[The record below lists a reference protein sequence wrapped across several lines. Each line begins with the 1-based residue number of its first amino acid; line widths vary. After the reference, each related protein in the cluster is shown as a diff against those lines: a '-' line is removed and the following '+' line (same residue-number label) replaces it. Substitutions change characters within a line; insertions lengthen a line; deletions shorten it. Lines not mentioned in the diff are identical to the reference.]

1 MSEENH
7 SVSLDMLKSQ
17 LATMETHLVEAL
29 SKRAQAARHLL
40 DIVAHDAN
48 AQATAILSGLETL
61 ADLPADA
68 QKKALK
74 TWPASFPADME
85 SCGLAKV
92 YVSGSEPIRV
102 WDQARAIFGHSVP
115 MHFDNDPREVLTHC
129 MDQENTVAVL
139 GWMTLA
145 ASGQWW
151 PVLNESRYHDLKI
164 IGAWPVAGPDTPYAA
179 IVGRG
184 PIPADIGR
192 STILM
197 AHDDHH
203 KVSRIFSEFDLHVR
217 EFGRAR
223 SLVLFEIPA
232 RLSDNDTRIKAAKTA
247 GLDGLRVV
255 GALPD
260 YKQTEG

>member
-7 SVSLDMLKSQ
+7 SISLDMLKAQ
-17 LATMETHLVEAL
+17 LATMETNLGEAL
-29 SKRAQAARHLL
+29 AKRVQAARHIL
-40 DIVAHDAN
+40 DIVANDASP
-48 AQATAILSGLETL
+48 QATAILSGLETL
-61 ADLPADA
+61 ASLPHEA
-68 QKKALK
+68 QNKALK
-74 TWPASFPADME
+74 TWPASFPSDMA
-85 SCGLAKV
+85 SCGLSKV

-115 MHFDNDPREVLTHC
+115 MNFDNDPREVLTHC
-129 MDQENTVAVL
+129 IDQENTVAVL

-145 ASGQWW
+145 GSGQWW

-164 IGAWPVAGPDTPYAA
+164 IGAWPVIGDDSPDAA

-184 PIPADIGR
+184 PIPADIGK

-203 KVSRIFSEFDLHVR
+203 KVSRIFNEFELDVR

-223 SLVLFEIPA
+223 SLVLFEIPV
-232 RLSDNDTRIKAAKTA
+232 RLTDNDTRIKAARTA

-260 YKQTEG
+260 YKKTEG